1 MVQFVPVFSFRSYGP
16 RQERRKMNYTE
27 FVCAVEKSMSLKMEE
42 GVKVSSYTAVKNN
55 GRERKGII
63 VETPGVNISPTIYLE
78 EYYQC
83 YQSGEKLEEIVEDI
97 SSFYESIRKEES
109 WDYKKI
115 LSYEGVKDR
124 IVFKLVNTKKNRD
137 FLDTVPHRDILDLS
151 VVFYVLLEVSREGA
165 AMMTICEN
173 HLRQWGIDSDVLR
186 KTAEENVKRILPAEL
201 FTMRHALSEIV
212 RSAENGC
219 ADTENLLAQGGG
231 ERDRM
236 YVLTNRIRSYGAACI
251 AYPYIPGMIGKTLGS
266 DYYILPSSVHE
277 VMIVPACSSPGGEE
291 LEEMVREINA
301 TQVAEEEV
309 LSDHIYYYDCSE
321 DQIRMFGAD
330 ESRREGA
337 R

>member
-1 MVQFVPVFSFRSYGP
+1 
-16 RQERRKMNYTE
+16 MNYTE
-27 FVCAVEKSMSLKMEE
+27 FVCAVEKSMSLKMKE

-55 GRERKGII
+55 GRERKGIV
-63 VETPGVNISPTIYLE
+63 VEAPGVNISPTIYLE

-83 YQSGEKLEEIVEDI
+83 YQSGETLEEIVEDI
-97 SSFYESIRKEES
+97 RLFYESIRKEES

-124 IVFKLVNTKKNRD
+124 IVFKLINTEKNRE
-137 FLDTVPHRDILDLS
+137 FLETVPHTDLLDLS
-151 VVFYVLLEVSREGA
+151 VVFYVLLEVSGEGA
-165 AMMTICEN
+165 AMMTICES
-173 HLRQWGIDSDVLR
+173 HLRQWGIERDLLW
-186 KTAEENVKRILPAEL
+186 KTAVENGKRILPAEL

-212 RSAENGC
+212 GSAEEGSS
-219 ADTENLLAQGGG
+219 DEGNLLAGGSG

-251 AYPYIPGMIGKTLGS
+251 AYPYIPGLIGDALGS

-277 VMIVPACSSPGGEE
+277 VMIVPACGGIEGRE

-309 LSDHIYYYDCSE
+309 LSDHIYYYDCRKGCL
-321 DQIRMFGAD
+321 RMFAAEEG
-330 ESRREGA
+330 RKEGA

>member
-1 MVQFVPVFSFRSYGP
+1 
-16 RQERRKMNYTE
+16 MNYTE
-27 FVCAVEKSMSLKMEE
+27 FVCAVEKSMSLKMKE

-55 GRERKGII
+55 GRERKGIV
-63 VETPGVNISPTIYLE
+63 VEAPGVNISPTIYLE

-83 YQSGEKLEEIVEDI
+83 YQSGETLEEIVEDI
-97 SSFYESIRKEES
+97 RLFYESIRKEES

-124 IVFKLVNTKKNRD
+124 IVFKLINTEKNRE
-137 FLDTVPHRDILDLS
+137 LLEMVPHTDLLDLS

-173 HLRQWGIDSDVLR
+173 HLRQWEIDRDLLW
-186 KTAEENVKRILPAEL
+186 KTAVENGKRILPAEL
-201 FTMRHALSEIV
+201 FTMRHALCEIV
-212 RSAENGC
+212 GSAEQGS
-219 ADTENLLAQGGG
+219 DDEGNLLAGGSG

-251 AYPYIPGMIGKTLGS
+251 AYPYIPGMIGDALGS

-277 VMIVPACSSPGGEE
+277 VMIVPACGGIEGRE

-309 LSDHIYYYDCSE
+309 LSDHIYYYDCRKGCL
-321 DQIRMFGAD
+321 RMFAAEEG
-330 ESRREGA
+330 RKEGA

>member
-1 MVQFVPVFSFRSYGP
+1 
-16 RQERRKMNYTE
+16 MNYTE
-27 FVCAVEKSMSLKMEE
+27 FVCAVEKSMSLKMKE

-55 GRERKGII
+55 GRERKGIV
-63 VETPGVNISPTIYLE
+63 VEAPGVNISPTIYLE

-83 YQSGEKLEEIVEDI
+83 YQSGETLEEIVEDI
-97 SSFYESIRKEES
+97 RLFYESIRKEES

-124 IVFKLVNTKKNRD
+124 IVFKLINTEKNRE
-137 FLDTVPHRDILDLS
+137 FLEMVPHTDLLDLS
-151 VVFYVLLEVSREGA
+151 VVFYVLLEVSGEGA
-165 AMMTICEN
+165 AMMTICES
-173 HLRQWGIDSDVLR
+173 HLRQWGIDRDLLW
-186 KTAEENVKRILPAEL
+186 KTAVENGKRILPAEL

-212 RSAENGC
+212 GSAEEGSG
-219 ADTENLLAQGGG
+219 DEGNLLAGGSG

-251 AYPYIPGMIGKTLGS
+251 AYPYIPGMIGDALGS

-277 VMIVPACSSPGGEE
+277 VMIVPACGGIEGRE

-309 LSDHIYYYDCSE
+309 LSDHIYYYDCRKGCL
-321 DQIRMFGAD
+321 RMFVAEEG
-330 ESRREGA
+330 RKEGA

>member
-1 MVQFVPVFSFRSYGP
+1 
-16 RQERRKMNYTE
+16 MNYTE
-27 FVCAVEKSMSLKMEE
+27 FVCAVEKSMSLKMKE

-55 GRERKGII
+55 GRERKGIV
-63 VETPGVNISPTIYLE
+63 VEAPGVNISPTIYLE

-83 YQSGEKLEEIVEDI
+83 YQSGETLEEIVEDI
-97 SSFYESIRKEES
+97 RLFYESIRKEES

-124 IVFKLVNTKKNRD
+124 IVFKLINTEKNRE
-137 FLDTVPHRDILDLS
+137 FLETVPHTDLLDLS
-151 VVFYVLLEVSREGA
+151 VVFYVLLEVSGEGA
-165 AMMTICEN
+165 AMMTICES
-173 HLRQWGIDSDVLR
+173 HLRQWGIDRDLLW
-186 KTAEENVKRILPAEL
+186 KTAVENGKRILPAEL

-212 RSAENGC
+212 GSAEEGSG
-219 ADTENLLAQGGG
+219 DEGNLLAGGSG
-231 ERDRM
+231 EWDRM

-251 AYPYIPGMIGKTLGS
+251 AYPYIPGMIGDALRS

-277 VMIVPACSSPGGEE
+277 VMIVPACGGIEGRE

-309 LSDHIYYYDCSE
+309 LSDHIYYYDCRKGCL
-321 DQIRMFGAD
+321 RMFAAEEG
-330 ESRREGA
+330 RKEGA